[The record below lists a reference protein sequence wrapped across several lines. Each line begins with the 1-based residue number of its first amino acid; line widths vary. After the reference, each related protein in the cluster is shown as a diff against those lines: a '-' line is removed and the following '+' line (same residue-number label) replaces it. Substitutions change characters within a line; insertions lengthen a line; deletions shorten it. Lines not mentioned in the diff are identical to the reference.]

1 MSKKAAVFYG
11 RMNPFTRGHL
21 NAVTAITQ
29 AANRTPFIVISHT
42 QNAKKNPLSAAEKQ
56 EIVREIVGKGVG
68 IVATSSNK
76 PHLHLVLKNMKD
88 QGYNNIQ
95 VFLGSDRIPQF
106 AYLEKINGVK
116 LVQVGANRK
125 KNGISATR
133 ARNAAIAGN
142 SATFANM
149 MPKTMSNATRKRLM
163 ATIQERMAP
172 ANLNNGSTKKRRR
185 K

>member
-42 QNAKKNPLSAAEKQ
+42 QNAKKNPLSADEKK

-76 PHLHLVLKNMKD
+76 PHLHLVLGNLKN

-133 ARNAAIAGN
+133 ARNAALAGN
-142 SATFANM
+142 SATFQNM

-163 ATIQERMAP
+163 TIIQERMKPVTTNTP
-172 ANLNNGSTKKRRR
+172 AQKRRR
-185 K
+185 QK